1 MCYQTFETKKQPSKA
16 AIWCR
21 RPDSNRYGLRRR
33 PLKTVC
39 LPISPLRLYVGN
51 FLMLSRTRQGLG
63 VAPEA
68 DAALP
73 ANADTA
79 GAVAGEVVGLL
90 PDGLAGPAMGA
101 VLGSAMPDTTLLWA

>member
-1 MCYQTFETKKQPSKA
+1 MRYQTFETKKQPSKA

-39 LPISPLRLYVGN
+39 LPISPLRRYVEN

-63 VAPEA
+63 AAPPA
-68 DAALP
+68 DAA
-73 ANADTA
+73 
-79 GAVAGEVVGLL
+79 GATAGEVAGLL
-90 PDGLAGPAMGA
+90 PDGVTGAAMGA
-101 VLGSAMPDTTLLWA
+101 VLGNAIPDTTLLWE

>member
-1 MCYQTFETKKQPSKA
+1 MRYQTFETKKQPSKA

-39 LPISPLRLYVGN
+39 LPISPLRRYVEN

-63 VAPEA
+63 AAPPAEAAAPARA
-68 DAALP
+68 DAA
-73 ANADTA
+73 
-79 GAVAGEVVGLL
+79 GATAGEVAGLL
-90 PDGLAGPAMGA
+90 PDGVTGAAMGA
-101 VLGSAMPDTTLLWA
+101 VLGNAIPDTTLLWE